1 MALANTLSV
10 LLNFKSDLS
19 GLQRFQGFLQG
30 HVRKVEE
37 FNSKLKNGTAALNN
51 ALQAGTAFLT
61 IGALRKYAADAIEA
75 RQAQAKL
82 NEALTR
88 SNQNTADYRQELGQ
102 QAKAL
107 QRITGLQDDMIVGVQ
122 RQLVFGGAQRKDI
135 ADFTRLTL
143 DFAAAKEIDGVSAA
157 KAVARALQGEGDEL
171 ARYGVVIDAS
181 RDKITALKEA
191 MGKFSGQS
199 EQAFASLPAGLRAFT
214 VEAREA
220 SQSVGDLALEASAP
234 FLNAMARGLATAN
247 QRMDDMREKGSLVMS
262 TISGIGK
269 TVGEFIGGNLGT
281 ITAVV
286 AAILALK
293 GASMLGSQALALLA
307 SGFYALTQQ
316 NLVATVMGMRSLV
329 AEVGLLKALS
339 IGGWSGALALGIAG
353 IVAALAGLAVG
364 SVVINSVEAAQ
375 LARLDRE
382 QRIRD
387 AIYDQTRSLQQ
398 QANAIRSDED
408 ARKVIADTEKS
419 LAATQQRVN
428 EQSARKAA
436 IQNRKMA
443 PNYGFG
449 AIDFMPNE
457 EQQQLLANQSD
468 RWSAEDEQQL
478 AANQSALVAAQRTL
492 ALLNDPAERWK
503 IIDRNRAK
511 DAPPAFDRKEN
522 DRVEAQIRLFD
533 LETEITRAKNEGNAA
548 LEESLVQERDA
559 LKLREQLLNSGSVDA
574 STYLAALDA
583 IDNRL
588 EVERSSADKK
598 AQAER
603 RERQS
608 KMETARAQADLE
620 LSIREAE
627 EAGNQALADRLQREK
642 DELALRRELIDASTD
657 DAAAITEANEIIK
670 DRLDLEERLRQKERA
685 RRAEESAL
693 ESRLGAIADARSL
706 VDANR
711 FLTDEQK
718 REVRIR
724 LAQRENSE
732 LEASIATLQRER
744 ETANPARRGQID
756 QQIEGYNR
764 KRSENLGY
772 EAQNAPLGMGDSI
785 LAGMVQYLNE
795 IPTLAQRAQQAIYGI
810 TQAFSQGVA
819 SSITGLINR
828 TMAWRDALLNI
839 GQAVV
844 NSIIASFANMAAQW
858 ITQQIL
864 MALFGKAIQAA
875 QLAALAPMAAAS
887 AMMWAPAATAASIA
901 TLGSA
906 ALAGAAMAK
915 AAIASSVI
923 GFATG
928 GLVTGPGSGTSDSI
942 TARLSNGEF
951 VNTAAAVARY
961 GPGFFYGLEQGIVD
975 LSAISGNVAR
985 QIPTSISS
993 RSGSSAESGR
1003 ESATPRVTVINV
1015 TSDREATRIARRS
1028 RAAGDVVQIVRDN
1041 WSAIT
1046 RRGA

>member
-234 FLNAMARGLATAN
+234 FLNAMARGLAAAN
-247 QRMDDMREKGSLVMS
+247 QRMDEMREKGSLVMS

-281 ITAVV
+281 IAGVV

-307 SGFYALTQQ
+307 SGFFALTQQ
-316 NLVATVMGMRSLV
+316 NLVASVVKMRSLV
-329 AEVGLLKALS
+329 AEIGLLKALS

-398 QANAIRSDED
+398 QAGQIRTEND
-408 ARKVIADTEKS
+408 AKRVIADTEKS
-419 LAATQQRVN
+419 LANTETRYN
-428 EQSARKAA
+428 EQLARKAA
-436 IQNRKMA
+436 IQARQNGPKTFS
-443 PNYGFG
+443 FG
-449 AIDFMPNE
+449 ADT
-457 EQQQLLANQSD
+457 SD
-468 RWSAEDEQQL
+468 YWSADDERQL
-478 AANQSALVAAQRTL
+478 VANQSAIAAGKRTI
-492 ALLNDPAERWK
+492 ALLSDPAEMWK

-511 DAPPAFDRKEN
+511 DAPPAFDRREN
-522 DRVEAQIRLFD
+522 ERVETQIRLFE

-574 STYLAALDA
+574 STYLAALEA

-588 EVERSSADKK
+588 EVERASADQK

-603 RERQS
+603 RERQA
-608 KMETARAQADLE
+608 KIETARAQADLD

-657 DAAAITEANEIIK
+657 DAAAITEANEIIQ
-670 DRLDLEERLRQKERA
+670 DRLDLEERLRQKARA
-685 RRAEESAL
+685 RRAEELAL

-718 REVRIR
+718 RDVRIR
-724 LAQRENSE
+724 LAQRENAE
-732 LEASIATLQRER
+732 LESNIATLQRER
-744 ETANPARRGQID
+744 ETANPERRGQID

-810 TQAFSQGVA
+810 AQAFSQGVA

-828 TMAWRDALLNI
+828 TMTWRDALLNI

-906 ALAGAAMAK
+906 ALTGAAMAK

-951 VNTAAAVARY
+951 VNTASAVARF

-985 QIPTSISS
+985 QVPTSISS
-993 RSGSSAESGR
+993 RAGSSAEYGR
-1003 ESATPRVTVINV
+1003 DSSPPRVTVINV